1 MGQIGITVAAPRGS
15 ADRAEH
21 RIGLGHRLVERRAER
36 QPRLL
41 DIAADE
47 VSQTGLV
54 ERISAAFR
62 AEISV
67 PSLPTPVMT

>member
-41 DIAADE
+41 DIAAE

-54 ERISAAFR
+54 ERTSAAFR

>member
-41 DIAADE
+41 DIAAE